1 MLHTVLVSP
10 RRVMMVTES
19 RRRAFTLTELLIV
32 LGLVALLV
40 ALLLPVVGRMR
51 STAAAVGC
59 MSSLRQVCTAWTMA
73 MSEDRGRLIDYVN
86 SAPRPDEAWK
96 GYWTGAAEQSRLS
109 PAVLLCPS
117 ALGPT
122 GADDNEGY
130 GDADHA
136 WTGRYATAGTALKYN
151 DNTYRVSSYG
161 FNRYLT
167 SSGGF
172 GSGGATYLTD
182 VRNASNVPAFLDC
195 ASHDVRPANGSVAR
209 PVEPP
214 PDLHGTGVTRRNP
227 EHWRFLLARHGRGIN
242 VCMADGS
249 ARWVR
254 LEDLYTLNWK
264 ADWAPYQL
272 TLPAH

>member
-1 MLHTVLVSP
+1 MATED
-10 RRVMMVTES
+10 RRQ
-19 RRRAFTLTELLIV
+19 AFTLTELLII
-32 LGLVALLV
+32 LGLIALLA

-51 STAAAVGC
+51 STAAAVAC
-59 MSSLRQVCTAWTMA
+59 ISNLRQVCTAWTMA
-73 MSEDRGRLIDYVN
+73 MSEDRGRLIDYVGT
-86 SAPRPDEAWK
+86 APRPDEAWK
-96 GYWTGAAEQSRLS
+96 GYWTGATEQARLS

-117 ALGPT
+117 APEPN
-122 GADDNEGY
+122 ARDDNDGY

-136 WTGRYATAGTALKYN
+136 WTGRFASPGTALKYDN
-151 DNTYRVSSYG
+151 NTYRVSSYG

-167 SSGGF
+167 GSGGF

-182 VRNASNVPAFLDC
+182 VKNAWNVPAFMDC
-195 ASHDVRPANGSVAR
+195 AAHDARPLNGSAAH
-209 PVEPP
+209 PVQPP
-214 PDLHGTGVTRRNP
+214 PDLRGTGVARARP

-264 ADWAPYQL
+264 ADWAPHRL
-272 TLPAH
+272 ALPDH